1 MTDPEM
7 LSALELVTTAT
18 LTMVMLKRGVP
29 SSWIAGAAPYC
40 ATNKRVVGPAFTMRF
55 VPSREDLA
63 TPESLKGSRSSRV
76 AIEEMPDG
84 CVCVVDTRGISSAG
98 IFGDILAERM
108 KKRGVAG
115 IVTDGAMRD
124 GEGVHRTGLP
134 IWCAG
139 AVAPAS
145 ITSLAFVGWQ
155 EPIGCGDTAVFP
167 NDVIVADGDG
177 AVVIPQAMLAE
188 VTIAAIEQER
198 LEGWI
203 VKQVEAGHSL
213 PGLYPP
219 NDETLARYKKESEEV
234 NDG

>member
-1 MTDPEM
+1 MTDSEM
-7 LSALELVTTAT
+7 LAALELVTTAT
-18 LTMVMLKRGVP
+18 LTTVMLKRGVP
-29 SSWIAGAAPYC
+29 SSWIAGAAPYS
-40 ATNKRVVGPAFTMRF
+40 TTHKRIVGPAFTMRF

-63 TPESLKGSRSSRV
+63 TPDSWKGPHSTRT
-76 AIEEMPDG
+76 AIEEMPTG
-84 CVCVVDTRGISSAG
+84 CICVVDTHGISSAG
-98 IFGDILAERM
+98 IFGDILAGRM

-124 GEGVHRTGLP
+124 GEGVQRTGLP

-145 ITSLAFVGWQ
+145 IASLAFVGWQ
-155 EPIGCGDTAVFP
+155 EPIGCGDTAIFP

-188 VTIAAIEQER
+188 VTSAAIEQER
-198 LEGWI
+198 LEAWI

-219 NDETLARYKKESEEV
+219 NDETLARYKKESDENE
-234 NDG
+234 

>member
-1 MTDPEM
+1 MTE
-7 LSALELVTTAT
+7 SEVIAALKLVTTAT
-18 LTMVMLKRGVP
+18 LTTVLLKRGVP
-29 SSWIAGAAPYC
+29 SSWIAGARPFA
-40 ATNKRVVGPAFTMRF
+40 ATGDRVVGPAFTMRF

-63 TPESLKGSRSSRV
+63 TPDSWKGPHSTRA
-76 AIEEMPDG
+76 AIEVMPEG

-98 IFGDILAERM
+98 VFGDILAGRM
-108 KKRGVAG
+108 MKRGVAG

-124 GEGVHRTGLP
+124 GEGVKRTGMP

-167 NDVIVADGDG
+167 GDMIVADGDG
-177 AVVIPQAMLAE
+177 AVVIPKSMLAE
-188 VTIAAIEQER
+188 VTAAAIEQER
-198 LEGWI
+198 LEAWI
-203 VKQVEAGHSL
+203 VQQIDEGHPL

-219 NDETLARYKKESEEV
+219 SEETMLRYKKESEGEA
-234 NDG
+234 